1 MAVSCASAYAPRASA
16 LITLH
21 RSYLI
26 GFKNLI
32 RSIENIGVS
41 AVYGIN
47 YFGRGHLNTESY
59 VNYIKYDTL
68 GKDLLNSSLN
78 YVPYLK
84 DEYKNLTSFREYGS
98 IKNRWVVSIEAFSS
112 RKKPENF
119 LPEKLNF
126 NAEK

>member
-1 MAVSCASAYAPRASA
+1 MK
-16 LITLH
+16 ITSERIMLD
-21 RSYLI
+21 RYLI

-47 YFGRGHLNTESY
+47 YFGRGYLSTDSY

-78 YVPYLK
+78 YLPYLK
-84 DEYKNLTSFREYGS
+84 EEYINLTQFREYGS
-98 IKNRWVVSIEAFSS
+98 IKNR
-112 RKKPENF
+112 
-119 LPEKLNF
+119 
-126 NAEK
+126 

>member
-1 MAVSCASAYAPRASA
+1 MKIIIGSPPKLAS
-16 LITLH
+16 H
-21 RSYLI
+21 DSYLI

-47 YFGRGHLNTESY
+47 YFGRGHLGTESY

-68 GKDLLNSSLN
+68 GRDLLNSSLN

-84 DEYKNLTSFREYGS
+84 IEYLNLTNFRDYGS
-98 IKNRWVVSIEAFSS
+98 IKNRLVKICFIWVIDAD
-112 RKKPENF
+112 RD
-119 LPEKLNF
+119 
-126 NAEK
+126 

>member
-1 MAVSCASAYAPRASA
+1 MSIKIDVNKSNGMAHISIHFYR
-16 LITLH
+16 
-21 RSYLI
+21 YLI

-47 YFGRGHLNTESY
+47 YFGRGYLGTESY
-59 VNYIKYDTL
+59 INFIKYDTL

-84 DEYKNLTSFREYGS
+84 AEYMNLTILIPDYGS
-98 IKNRWVVSIEAFSS
+98 FKNR
-112 RKKPENF
+112 
-119 LPEKLNF
+119 
-126 NAEK
+126 

>member
-1 MAVSCASAYAPRASA
+1 MEFMLLFVLQFSD
-16 LITLH
+16 
-21 RSYLI
+21 SYLI

-47 YFGRGHLNTESY
+47 YFGRGHLGIESY

-84 DEYKNLTSFREYGS
+84 DEYKDLTKFREYGS
-98 IKNRWVVSIEAFSS
+98 IKNR
-112 RKKPENF
+112 
-119 LPEKLNF
+119 
-126 NAEK
+126 